1 MARFS
6 ASGTD
11 YSGNQR
17 SRDIAD
23 EGLTRAL
30 ERKAR
35 ADKEKRI
42 KESGNR
48 SDAQK
53 ILSAAGRVGLSYLTG
68 GASEAL
74 GVGGAVDNVLL
85 GTDSEGNAVRN
96 EYGDL
101 VGAGSA
107 IYGAMDK
114 KKSADIAKQALLN
127 RQQFQDRLD
136 YADKVGGEEG
146 AFLRA
151 EAMDLRDRQDAQIK
165 SAKAKNVF
173 EFDNTFDDLGLS
185 GTQKLAKRKRA
196 EEARKGVGFAPSLE
210 EMEQKGRRAQRV
222 SYAPSLEDGM
232 GQEGRDSQRVSYAPS
247 LEEMEQEGSKPQ
259 RVSYAPSLED
269 VMEQEGRLQKIEED
283 RKNRIM
289 SLPDSGPSQFEMA
302 QIKKEKMMDDMLDR
316 EYNKKIWKRSGDYLE
331 PVFGIE
337 ELDKSGNWEDL
348 RNEPALMDEE
358 LSNIYGRKALGITDA
373 KSLKEYQDAQLQGKT
388 FSEKEAEKLSRKDS
402 ETSEM
407 DRMADDAELK
417 KRILNSQA
425 LDRMGERQFADFIR
439 DISI

>member
-42 KESGNR
+42 KESGKR
-48 SDAQK
+48 SDVQK
-53 ILSAAGRVGLSYLTG
+53 LLSAAARGAAAYYTG
-68 GASEAL
+68 GASEAMGL
-74 GVGGAVDNVLL
+74 GGAVDNVLL

-210 EMEQKGRRAQRV
+210 EMEQKGRRA
-222 SYAPSLEDGM
+222 
-232 GQEGRDSQRVSYAPS
+232 QRVSYAPS